1 MSKVAIQG
9 NASGTGT
16 LTIAAPNTNTDRT
29 LTLPDSAGTMMLTD
43 TGVTTAQMPA
53 GSVIQVVENNQTL
66 ARFSTSSTSF
76 VDTGFFV
83 NITPTSASSKIVIN
97 FNCPGMINGGNYA
110 YYTIYRDSTDLSDW
124 TNQGFALGGY
134 NSVGGI
140 WFPVSVTRI
149 DSPASTSQ
157 LTYKVYLKSGDA
169 SFSAYAGRNGATG
182 TKNQVQL
189 IAMEIAG

>member
-1 MSKVAIQG
+1 MSKVVIQG
-9 NASGTGT
+9 DANGTGIFT
-16 LTIAAPNTNTDRT
+16 VTSPNSNTDRT
-29 LTLPDSAGTMMLTD
+29 LTLPDEAGTMMLTD

-83 NITPTSASSKIVIN
+83 NITPTSASSRIVIN
-97 FNCPGMINGGNYA
+97 FNCTGMINSGGYA

-124 TNQGFALGGY
+124 TNEGFTLGGY

-157 LTYKVYLKSGDA
+157 LTYKVYLKASSGMI
-169 SFSAYAGRNGATG
+169 AYAGRNGGTG

>member
-1 MSKVAIQG
+1 MSKIALTG
-9 NASGTGT
+9 NALGSGT
-16 LTIAAPNTNTDRT
+16 LTLAAPNTNTDRT

-66 ARFSTSSTSF
+66 ARASTSSTSF

-97 FNCPGMINGGNYA
+97 FNCTGMISGGNYA
-110 YYTIYRDSTDLSDW
+110 SYTIYRDSTDLSDW
-124 TNQGFALGGY
+124 TNQGFVYAGY
-134 NSVGGI
+134 NTVGGI

-157 LTYKVYLKSGDA
+157 LTYKVYIKSGDA
-169 SFSAYAGRNGATG
+169 ALIAYAGRNGATG

>member
-1 MSKVAIQG
+1 MANLQRITDGFMS
-9 NASGTGT
+9 S
-16 LTIAAPNTNTDRT
+16 
-29 LTLPDSAGTMMLTD
+29 
-43 TGVTTAQMPA
+43 

-66 ARFSTSSTSF
+66 ARSSTSSTTF
-76 VDTGFFV
+76 VDTGYFV
-83 NITPTSASSKIVIN
+83 NITPTSASSRIVIN
-97 FNCPGMINGGNYA
+97 FNCRGLTSGQGYA

-124 TNQGFALGGY
+124 TNEGFAIGGY
-134 NSVGGI
+134 NVHGGV

-157 LTYKVYLKSGDA
+157 LTYKVYLRVTSGYI
-169 SFSAYAGRNGATG
+169 AYAGGNTAAG